1 MITYNVLA
9 GTTDV
14 SVVIRIIDSTD
25 GTPKTGVVFNTAGI
39 ALEYRRE
46 LAASVAITEVTLAA
60 LTTAH
65 TDGGFLHI
73 GNGYYRLDLP
83 DAACASGV
91 SGVLVHGTVTGMVV
105 IGCYIN
111 LTPVPA
117 DLRTWLASVP
127 NALVSSRVD
136 ASTGAMASGVLT
148 ATAIAADAITDAKV
162 ASDVTIASVTGS
174 VGSVTRLTASNLDAT
189 VSSRATPA
197 QVNTEVLDVMT
208 VDTFAEA
215 AAVPAA
221 TSTLKDKINWLF
233 ALARN
238 KLTQTTTTQTL
249 RNDADS
255 GNVAT
260 STVSDDGTTATRG
273 EWS

>member
-1 MITYNVLA
+1 
-9 GTTDV
+9 
-14 SVVIRIIDSTD
+14 
-25 GTPKTGVVFNTAGI
+25 VFNTTGI
-39 ALEYRRE
+39 DMEYRRE
-46 LAASVAITEVTLAA
+46 GAASTDITEATLAA

-117 DLRTWLASVP
+117 DLRTWLGSAP

-148 ATAIAADAITDAKV
+148 AAAISADAITAAKV
-162 ASDVTIASVTGS
+162 ASDVLAEIADAVWDE
-174 VGSVTRLTASNLDAT
+174 DAT
-189 VSSRATPA
+189 GHQTQGTFGQAIGDPA
-197 QVNTEVLDVMT
+197 ADIGGWSIQTWMPR
-208 VDTFAEA
+208 FR
-215 AAVPAA
+215 AVP
-221 TSTLKDKINWLF
+221 
-233 ALARN
+233 R
-238 KLTQTTTTQTL
+238 Q
-249 RNDADS
+249 R
-255 GNVAT
+255 
-260 STVSDDGTTATRG
+260 R
-273 EWS
+273 